1 MEPYLCKYASSSL
14 SASVSFP
21 LSCRLG
27 TLAAIIRLLAGS
39 PSFCNPY
46 ATVLTPTFNFGPDH
60 QKTKLALEPTLQQDE
75 RNEYT
80 RQTGSEERINRKY
93 NTSAILT
100 WTAHGCISLLSPR
113 MAREK
118 DSSPTCSA
126 HEQTLRVIA
135 VNLTKD
141 LKKPKCCQKQQSWFD
156 WRKRS
161 HLVTEKM
168 NATVVSVC
176 VMFVLFIT
184 RETASISPELQV
196 AANAWQG
203 SLPCGGW
210 NCECAARQ
218 QSCCCA
224 AAQMDEL
231 EEQMFT
237 RLMNSFSALSELKT
251 HIQQI
256 TACREVAFTASMS
269 QMSGC
274 FGPFTS
280 DLPIPYSNTTLNH
293 GNGYNPAL
301 GIFTTPC
308 AGVFSF
314 SLTVYSNKGSE
325 GQRLY
330 QRVALVRQGR
340 SEVATWEDNRE
351 DAEDSATQ
359 TVLFNLRAGEQ
370 VYAQLMS
377 GREICGDIWGRNIF
391 SGYLL
396 YPAES

>member
-1 MEPYLCKYASSSL
+1 
-14 SASVSFP
+14 
-21 LSCRLG
+21 
-27 TLAAIIRLLAGS
+27 
-39 PSFCNPY
+39 
-46 ATVLTPTFNFGPDH
+46 
-60 QKTKLALEPTLQQDE
+60 
-75 RNEYT
+75 
-80 RQTGSEERINRKY
+80 
-93 NTSAILT
+93 
-100 WTAHGCISLLSPR
+100 
-113 MAREK
+113 
-118 DSSPTCSA
+118 
-126 HEQTLRVIA
+126 
-135 VNLTKD
+135 
-141 LKKPKCCQKQQSWFD
+141 
-156 WRKRS
+156 
-161 HLVTEKM
+161 M
-168 NATVVSVC
+168 NAAVVSVC
-176 VMFVLFIT
+176 VMLVLFVT
-184 RETASISPELQV
+184 RETASISQELQA

-224 AAQMDEL
+224 AAQIDEL

-237 RLMNSFSALSELKT
+237 RLLNSFNALSELKT
-251 HIQQI
+251 NIEQI
-256 TACREVAFTASMS
+256 TACRGVAFTASMS
-269 QMSGC
+269 QMFGC

-301 GIFTTPC
+301 GIFTAPC

-314 SLTVYSNKGSE
+314 SLTVYSNKLSE

-359 TVLFNLRAGEQ
+359 TVLFSLRVGEQ

-391 SGYLL
+391 SGYIL